1 MEPAVTG
8 SCLCGRVAFNVTGPL
23 RPVIACHCVQC
34 RKTSGHFVA
43 ASQAAKD
50 DLRISGEEH
59 LTWYQSSDT
68 ARRGSCAHCG
78 SQLFW
83 EPAGQEVVSIMAGSL
98 DGPTGLQIAQHI
110 HCGSKGDYYEVPE
123 QVRKD

>member
-1 MEPAVTG
+1 MTG

-23 RPVIACHCVQC
+23 RPVIACHSVQC

-43 ASQAAKD
+43 ASQAARD
-50 DLRISGEEH
+50 DLEVSGEEH
-59 LTWYQSSDT
+59 LAWYQSSET
-68 ARRGSCAHCG
+68 ARRAFFAHCG

-110 HCGSKGDYYEVPE
+110 YCGPKGDYYEVPE
-123 QVRKD
+123 QVRRD

>member
-1 MEPAVTG
+1 MVTG
-8 SCLCGRVAFNVTGPL
+8 SFLCGRITFDVTGPL

-43 ASQAAKD
+43 ASQAASD
-50 DLRISGEEH
+50 DLEVSGAEH
-59 LTWYQSSDT
+59 LAWYQSSET
-68 ARRGSCAHCG
+68 ARRGFCAQCG

-98 DGPTGLQIAQHI
+98 DGPTGLQIEQHI
-110 HCGSKGDYYEVPE
+110 YCGSKGDYYEVPE
-123 QVRKD
+123 QTRKD